1 MLERRLGSLRQ
12 LQVLRAVA
20 DEGGIGRAAE
30 ALHLSQPA
38 VSLQLQK
45 LAAAIETPIYHL
57 IGRELRFTE
66 AGQRLV
72 DSARLI
78 LAEVSSLEADLN
90 ALKGLEAGTLRLAV
104 VNTAE
109 YFFPELIAR
118 FCERHPGIDVR
129 LAIGN
134 RDQILLRLQQ
144 RRDDLYVFSAVPDE
158 KDLVAKPFLDNPLVA
173 IAPVDHPWR
182 ARRRVPLKD
191 LARQPLIVR
200 EPGSG
205 TRLALQQLFESNGL
219 ALTPKVEMASNE
231 AIKDAVLAGLGIGLV
246 SAHTLRRDAS
256 GIAVLSVTKLPLM
269 SRWSVVH
276 PRSFRPSALT
286 TAFLRELEQTA
297 GAVAIDRGAHKS
309 RERQ

>member
-45 LAAAIETPIYHL
+45 LAAAIEAPIYHL

-158 KDLVAKPFLDNPLVA
+158 KDLLAKPFLDNPLVA
-173 IAPVDHPWR
+173 IAPVDHPWC
-182 ARRRVPLKD
+182 ARRRVPLKE

-219 ALTPKVEMASNE
+219 ALTPKVEMASM
-231 AIKDAVLAGLGIGLV
+231 KQ
-246 SAHTLRRDAS
+246 
-256 GIAVLSVTKLPLM
+256 
-269 SRWSVVH
+269 SRMPCS
-276 PRSFRPSALT
+276 PASALVL
-286 TAFLRELEQTA
+286 FLRTRCDATHRELPCC
-297 GAVAIDRGAHKS
+297 RYRSCH
-309 RERQ
+309 